1 MATHHGK
8 EGVVKAGGTGIG
20 ELTGFTLETT
30 ADVVEDT
37 ALTDATKSFLAGR
50 TSFSGTLEMSYDET
64 DSPQQTLTAGSSISF
79 VLLPEGNASGDES
92 FTGTGIVTGMSV
104 SVPLDGITTSSREHI
119 NPIRGASILPFVGQ
133 SALN

>member
-8 EGVVKAGGTGIG
+8 EGVVTAGGTGIG

-30 ADVVEDT
+30 GDVVEDT
-37 ALTDATKSFLAGR
+37 ALTDATKSFVAGR
-50 TSFSGTLEMSYDET
+50 TSFSGTLEMHYDET

-79 VLLPEGNASGDES
+79 ILLPEGNSSGDES

-104 SVPLDGITTSSREHI
+104 NNTMDGIISRSVTFQGTGTLT
-119 NPIRGASILPFVGQ
+119 RGTV
-133 SALN
+133 

>member
-8 EGVVKAGGTGIG
+8 EGVVTAGGTGIG

-37 ALTDATKSFLAGR
+37 ALTDATKSFVTGR

-104 SVPLDGITTSSREHI
+104 SIPLDGITTRSVTFQGT
-119 NPIRGASILPFVGQ
+119 GALTRATV
-133 SALN
+133 